1 MSHRVTVIQHRFVY
15 IKGYSGFGLFGLF
28 GLLVGL
34 VYIVDC
40 LSVKVF

>member
-28 GLLVGL
+28 GAFGWAGLYCGLLER
-34 VYIVDC
+34 
-40 LSVKVF
+40 